1 MSTEIEIVQ
10 KFEVYKKQ
18 ANDFAAKL
26 STLKVTDENSEAIV
40 TQRLSEAKELIK
52 AVEGKRTEL
61 KAPYLDAGRQ
71 IDKIAKELVEQLNL
85 AYEDIRKVLL
95 AWKQEQEK
103 KRKEEIAQLEEGKK
117 KVDKYYQDAIAEIN
131 QAKAPVDLS
140 AVFVKYVKDF
150 PGTDVWGEQIE
161 YANSILSAIKEA
173 GGAKLKAIK
182 EGAKEVPIAVVKE
195 IAVPENIEEKVIQL
209 EVAKPS
215 NVRKVW
221 KFEMVE
227 KMQVPLDW
235 LVLDDKKVK
244 EFMAQAKDA
253 GHLKEGENFMFNGV
267 KFYQEDQ
274 LVVK

>member
-150 PGTDVWGEQIE
+150 PGADVWGAHTE
-161 YANSILSAIKEA
+161 YANHILAEIKAA

-182 EGAKEVPIAVVKE
+182 EGISIVAEVREV
-195 IAVPENIEEKVIQL
+195 AVPENIEEKAIQL

-215 NVRKVW
+215 NMRKVW

-267 KFYQEDQ
+267 KFHQEDQ

>member
-150 PGTDVWGEQIE
+150 PGADVWGAHTE
-161 YANSILSAIKEA
+161 YANHILAEIKAA

-182 EGAKEVPIAVVKE
+182 EGISIVAEVREV
-195 IAVPENIEEKVIQL
+195 AVPENIEEKAIQL

-215 NVRKVW
+215 NMRKVW

-244 EFMAQAKDA
+244 EFMAQAKEA

>member
-150 PGTDVWGEQIE
+150 PGADVWGAHTE
-161 YANSILSAIKEA
+161 YANHILAEIKAA

-182 EGAKEVPIAVVKE
+182 EGVSIVAEVREV
-195 IAVPENIEEKVIQL
+195 AVPENIEEKAIQL
-209 EVAKPS
+209 EVSKPS
-215 NVRKVW
+215 NMRKVW

-235 LVLDDKKVK
+235 LILDDKKVK
-244 EFMAQAKDA
+244 EFMAQAKEA